1 VAVSRVSG
9 RGRAGEHRQA
19 RRAVKIASVVA
30 LALAVAGAALAKGD
44 PWPGAQKKLS
54 YPVYKPTNTVGV
66 TLAGFVL
73 QPCAPGKDSSIF
85 ASYGRGS
92 SPNGFGHFRG
102 FMIGEGYP
110 FQCSDF
116 GDAGRVG
123 TRTVNGVAARVF
135 AYCGPPG
142 RKCTFADGIK
152 HGYVVQWNQPAPK
165 TGTRHKRTLVTLISS
180 KLTFAELLRV
190 AAGLKQV
197 P

>member
-1 VAVSRVSG
+1 VAVGRCSG
-9 RGRAGEHRQA
+9 RGRVGQHRQA
-19 RRAVKIASVVA
+19 RRAVRVAAVVV
-30 LALAVAGAALAKGD
+30 LALAASGAALAKGD
-44 PWPGAQKKLS
+44 PWSSAQQKLS
-54 YPVYKPTNTVGV
+54 YPVYKPAVTAGL
-66 TLAGFVL
+66 TLAGFVI
-73 QPCAPGKDSSIF
+73 QPCGPGKDGSIF

-92 SPNGFGHFRG
+92 SPNGFGRFRG
-102 FMIGEGYP
+102 FMIGEAYP

-135 AYCGPPG
+135 AYCDPPG
-142 RKCTFADGIK
+142 GKCVFADGVK

-180 KLTFAELLRV
+180 KLTFAELLRI
-190 AAGLKQV
+190 AAGLRQL